1 MAHELP
7 QLPYAYDAFT
17 NVIDEQTMRLHHDI
31 HHNGYVTGLNNAEQ
45 KLQDARDS
53 GDFGL
58 IKLWQKEAAFHGSGH
73 ALHTIF
79 WNNLSPDGGGTPS
92 GDIGSGIN
100 KDFGSFDKFKAHFL
114 ASTNGV
120 EGSGWGILAYQKA
133 WDKLVILQVEK
144 HHDVTVFGSV
154 PLLVV
159 DVWEHAYYLKYQNKR
174 PEYTKNIFDIFNW
187 NDVEQRLS
195 AARG

>member
-58 IKLWQKEAAFHGSGH
+58 VKLWQKEAAFHGSGH

-195 AARG
+195 DASG